1 MNEFTSACKNGK
13 RMKNFLLSSLRRF
26 ALGVAVSCSL
36 PAFSAE
42 ITVAQI
48 GPFTGLPSPDASEV
62 NAGAQAY
69 FEQIN
74 QAGGINGNKISFFK
88 LDDQFKG
95 DVFKQQLEVA
105 KLRKPVALISPIGSA
120 AMSLLI
126 KENLLKDANLIVINA
141 IPGALAFRNPGD
153 PKLFHVRASDGD
165 QLARI
170 LKHGSTLGVT
180 QIHVLYQD
188 LPIGK
193 GGFET
198 IKKSA
203 PEFGYKV
210 ATGTESKHDD
220 ASLAVAA
227 KAANDASPQ
236 SVVLVGTPK
245 FMADAV
251 KQLRTAGYGRSIN
264 TLSYLSVPLLTK
276 VAGVDASR
284 GVGIA
289 QTFPNPNGRSLP
301 LHQEFQKTMAQ
312 FAPEVKNL
320 TAFHLEGYLSA
331 RVLADGIKLAKGN
344 TSTEALSAALRGAGE
359 MDYGGFRV
367 NFSKSN
373 SGSTWVDMSVVDASG
388 KLRY

>member
-1 MNEFTSACKNGK
+1 MP
-13 RMKNFLLSSLRRF
+13 NFLFLSLRRLAISLF
-26 ALGVAVSCSL
+26 LACSL
-36 PAFSAE
+36 PAFAAE
-42 ITVAQI
+42 IVVGQI

-62 NAGAQAY
+62 NAGAKAY

-74 QAGGINGNKISFFK
+74 QAGGILGKKISFFK

-95 DVFKQQLEVA
+95 DVFKQQVEVA

-120 AMSLLI
+120 AMNLLI
-126 KENLLKDANLIVINA
+126 KENLLKDANFIVVNA
-141 IPGALAFRNPGD
+141 IPGSLAFRNPGD
-153 PKLFHVRASDGD
+153 PKLFHVRSSDGD
-165 QLARI
+165 QVARI
-170 LKHGSTLGVT
+170 LKHGSTVGVT

-188 LPIGK
+188 LPVGK
-193 GGFET
+193 GGFEI

-203 PEFGYKV
+203 PEFGYKA

-227 KAANDASPQ
+227 KATHNASPQ

-251 KQLRTAGYGRSIN
+251 KQLRAVGYNRSIN
-264 TLSYLSVPLLTK
+264 ALSYLSAPLLTK

-289 QTFPNPNGRSLP
+289 QTFPNPNGRNLP

-312 FAPEVKNL
+312 FAPDVKNL

-331 RVLADGIKLAKGN
+331 RVLVDGIKQAKGN
-344 TSTEALSAALRGAGE
+344 TSTEALSTALRGAGE

-367 NFSKSN
+367 NFSQSN
-373 SGSTWVDMSVVDASG
+373 SGSSWVDMSVVDASG